1 MKGRRGSKGGKKGP
15 EGAHRHL
22 IEEMLVVPIADRGRA
37 RDVLGGPQEWTDRD
51 LMERL
56 GGLQESDVAD
66 IKAVVDI
73 IRVDN
78 AHQRA
83 REVRLNGGV
92 RASPVH
98 ELGHLN
104 HSKVMSGDGP
114 YPDDSE
120 VDSQAA
126 NSASPVIAVVDSG
139 IVDEAGLPELA
150 EVERQGGRG
159 QPQPVGEQ
167 LGGINRGPPGGAQ
180 GQMN

>member
-1 MKGRRGSKGGKKGP
+1 VKGRRGSKGGKKGP
-15 EGAHRHL
+15 KGRGHFIEG
-22 IEEMLVVPIADRGRA
+22 MLVVPIADRRRA
-37 RDVLGGPQEWTDRD
+37 RDVLGEPQEWTDRD

-66 IKAVVDI
+66 IRAVVDI

-83 REVRLNGGV
+83 REVRLKGGV

-98 ELGHLN
+98 ELGHLT

-120 VDSQAA
+120 VQRC
-126 NSASPVIAVVDSG
+126 VD
-139 IVDEAGLPELA
+139 IE
-150 EVERQGGRG
+150 
-159 QPQPVGEQ
+159 
-167 LGGINRGPPGGAQ
+167 
-180 GQMN
+180 